1 MAGSTALFWISAFI
15 GSKHRQRYPPPSS
28 VEQRCT
34 DPGGYDGRREGGETD
49 SRVEREGG
57 RGMARLLLVV
67 LVIGGFKLRD
77 RQMRARLKACRAG
90 ENGEEGC

>member
-1 MAGSTALFWISAFI
+1 
-15 GSKHRQRYPPPSS
+15 
-28 VEQRCT
+28 
-34 DPGGYDGRREGGETD
+34 
-49 SRVEREGG
+49 
-57 RGMARLLLVV
+57 MARLLLVV